1 MHHLNHR
8 EYVMATSLPAFE
20 AASVE
25 ALLGVRP
32 GRRSSPLTLAY
43 SILDGLPVSALDR
56 LAELVAPGDSRFK
69 FRLIP
74 KATLE
79 RRRKSAA
86 QRLTSEEG
94 DRLARLAKVF
104 GFALDLYGEPDRA
117 RAFLTRPH
125 PMLDGKPPLDVALA
139 TGPGA
144 DLVVNLLGRAA
155 YGGGV

>member
-1 MHHLNHR
+1 
-8 EYVMATSLPAFE
+8 MATQP
-20 AASVE
+20 ASVE
-25 ALLGVRP
+25 ALLGVNL
-32 GRRSSPLTLAY
+32 GNQRSRLALAY
-43 SILDGLPVSALDR
+43 SIQSGLPVTALDR
-56 LAELVAPGDSRFK
+56 LAGVVAPDDAGFK

-79 RRRKSAA
+79 RRRKSPSK
-86 QRLTSEEG
+86 RLTSEEG

-104 GFALDLYGEPDRA
+104 SFALDIYGESEKA

-144 DLVVNLLGRAA
+144 DVVINLLGRAA
-155 YGGGV
+155 YGGGA

>member
-1 MHHLNHR
+1 MTAH
-8 EYVMATSLPAFE
+8 

-25 ALLGVRP
+25 ALLGVRIDKP
-32 GRRSSPLTLAY
+32 ASQLTLGY
-43 SILDGLPVSALDR
+43 SIADGLPVAALDR
-56 LAELVAPGDSRFK
+56 LADTVAPDDARFK

-79 RRRKSAA
+79 RRRRSPS

-104 GFALDLYGEPDRA
+104 SFPLDIYKEPEKA
-117 RAFLTRPH
+117 RDFLARPH

-144 DLVVNLLGRAA
+144 DLVINLLGRAA
-155 YGGGV
+155 HGGGV

>member
-1 MHHLNHR
+1 
-8 EYVMATSLPAFE
+8 MATQ
-20 AASVE
+20 AATIE
-25 ALLGVRP
+25 TLLGVHA
-32 GRRSSPLTLAY
+32 GRQASRLALAD
-43 SILDGLPVSALDR
+43 SIENGLPVAALDR
-56 LAELVAPGDSRFK
+56 LADTVAPDDARFK

-79 RRRKSAA
+79 RRRKSPS

-104 GFALDLYGEPDRA
+104 SFALDIYQAPDKA
-117 RAFLTRPH
+117 REFLSRPH

-144 DLVVNLLGRAA
+144 DLVLNLLGRAA
-155 YGGGV
+155 YGGGA

>member
-1 MHHLNHR
+1 
-8 EYVMATSLPAFE
+8 MATQ
-20 AASVE
+20 AATIE
-25 ALLGVRP
+25 TLLGVHA
-32 GRRSSPLTLAY
+32 GRQASRLALAD
-43 SILDGLPVSALDR
+43 SIENGLPIAALDR
-56 LAELVAPGDSRFK
+56 LADTVAPDDARFK

-79 RRRKSAA
+79 RRRKSAT

-104 GFALDLYGEPDRA
+104 SFALDIYQAPDKA
-117 RAFLTRPH
+117 REFLARPH

-144 DLVVNLLGRAA
+144 DLVLNLLGRAA
-155 YGGGV
+155 YGGGA

>member
-1 MHHLNHR
+1 
-8 EYVMATSLPAFE
+8 MATQPA
-20 AASVE
+20 SIE
-25 ALLGVRP
+25 ALLGVTARP
-32 GRRSSPLTLAY
+32 TSRLALAY
-43 SILDGLPVSALDR
+43 SIEAGLPVAALDR
-56 LAELVAPGDSRFK
+56 LADSVAPNDPRFK

-79 RRRKSAA
+79 RWRKSPL

-104 GFALDLYGEPDRA
+104 SFALDLYHVPEKA
-117 RAFLTRPH
+117 REFLGRPH

-144 DLVVNLLGRAA
+144 DLVINLLGRAA
-155 YGGGV
+155 YGGGA